1 MTTTHGG
8 SGRARPHHT
17 APRLVYVRPP
27 PRLKA
32 HGGGGRDDTWRW
44 RTGTKD
50 RGSEDCGCGGYHL
63 SCCLQDKDAF
73 ICATWLIHMCDMTHT
88 YAYKTKT
95 TLTWQMVGTAASC
108 HTYEWV
114 MSHVAYKT
122 KSFAYTTKSLHTG
135 GGRGLVSG
143 SGTRSS
149 SDCCLVLLRRPFPR
163 LADARCLLGTYI
175 MYICVYVICM
185 HIYTYIYIYIYMN
198 FDWCFYRD

>member
-88 YAYKTKT
+88 YAYKTK
-95 TLTWQMVGTAASC
+95 
-108 HTYEWV
+108 
-114 MSHVAYKT
+114 
-122 KSFAYTTKSLHTG
+122 SFAYTTKSLHTG
-135 GGRGLVSG
+135 GGRALVSR
-143 SGTRSS
+143 SATRSS

-163 LADARCLLGTYI
+163 LADARCLLGTSI
-175 MYICVYVICM
+175 MYICVYVICI
-185 HIYTYIYIYIYMN
+185 HIYIYINIYIYIYMN
-198 FDWCFYRD
+198 FDWHFYRD